1 MPIGRTMKL
10 PRRTFLHFAG
20 TVVGASA
27 LSPVAWTQ
35 TYPTR
40 PITMIVP
47 LAAGGPTDTVGRVI
61 AEAMSKSLGQPIIV
75 ENVTGADGT
84 IGVGRV
90 ARAKPDGYT
99 LCLGSISTNALNGAI
114 YSLQYNVLKDFAP
127 VAPLVT
133 SPYVIFARKTL
144 PANDLNELIAWL
156 KANRERASAGISTVT
171 IRLAM
176 VWFQRETGTDFAIV
190 PYRGA
195 APAIQELVAGHIDLA
210 ISTAD
215 GLPLVRAGSIK
226 AYAVT
231 SDLRSPLAPD
241 IATVAELGLPGLTL
255 SAWFGLFAPK
265 STATRRSACFTRARP
280 SVRCVLCSFAFLL
293 VPGLGSTGSAAYATD
308 VASALFVG
316 FAATMA
322 ECDFSRS
329 FIIGYGSSPS
339 RHGPTQHAAHLV
351 VGRP

>member
-1 MPIGRTMKL
+1 MKL

-35 TYPTR
+35 SYPTR

-47 LAAGGPTDTVGRVI
+47 FAAGGPTDTVGRVI

-99 LCLGSISTNALNGAI
+99 LCLGTISTNALNGAI
-114 YSLQYNVLKDFAP
+114 YSLQYDVLKDFAP

-156 KANRERASAGISTVT
+156 KANRERASGGISTVT

-195 APAIQELVAGHIDLA
+195 ALAIQNLVAGHIDLA

-215 GLPLVRAGSIK
+215 GLPLMRAGSIK

-231 SDLRSPLAPD
+231 SDVRSPLAPE
-241 IATVAELGLPGLTL
+241 IATVAELGLPALTL

-265 STATRRSACFTRARP
+265 STARNIIDVLNAAAVEGLADPGVRSRLI
-280 SVRCVLCSFAFLL
+280 S
-293 VPGLGSTGSAAYATD
+293 LGFDIFPRDQQTPQALGTLMTDSAQKWWP
-308 VASALFVG
+308 LIKELG
-316 FAATMA
+316 IKA
-322 ECDFSRS
+322 E
-329 FIIGYGSSPS
+329 
-339 RHGPTQHAAHLV
+339 
-351 VGRP
+351 